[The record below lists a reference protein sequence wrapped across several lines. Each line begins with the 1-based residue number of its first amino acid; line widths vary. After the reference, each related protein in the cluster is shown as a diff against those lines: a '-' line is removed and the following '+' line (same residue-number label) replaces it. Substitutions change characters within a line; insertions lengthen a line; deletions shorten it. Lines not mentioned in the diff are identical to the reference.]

1 MRPAGF
7 KYLQRHWVRC
17 QKTCYQAGSPRW
29 SASTTGGASQSLD
42 LLTLDAKWQ
51 ARWAQDTEQLEAPH
65 SVEKRKC
72 YVLPMFPYPSGN
84 LHMGHLRVY
93 TISDVLA
100 RCRRMQ
106 GYNVLHPIGWDA
118 FGLPAENAAIERRV
132 DPAEWTKQNIGK
144 MKEQLSAM
152 GVSFDWSR
160 VCRHTQ
166 SWGLQGLVSLYIKL
180 MDFISSP
187 RSSRLVTLVSTSTL
201 NVYSYYCMSV
211 D

>member
-7 KYLQRHWVRC
+7 KHLQRHCFQC
-17 QKTCYQAGSPRW
+17 QKIYYHGGSPRRT
-29 SASTTGGASQSLD
+29 ASTTDPPPSLD

-51 ARWAQDTEQLEAPH
+51 TRWAKATEQLTASH
-65 SVEKRKC
+65 ATQKQKR
-72 YVLPMFPYPSGN
+72 YILPMFPYPSGN

-118 FGLPAENAAIERRV
+118 FGLPAENAAIERGV

-144 MKEQLSAM
+144 MKEQLCAM

-160 VCRHTQ
+160 VCCHTH
-166 SWGLQGLVSLYIKL
+166 S
-180 MDFISSP
+180 
-187 RSSRLVTLVSTSTL
+187 
-201 NVYSYYCMSV
+201 
-211 D
+211 